1 MANTYSQIN
10 IQCIFAVKGR
20 KYLLTKHIRTNLF
33 KYIYGILGN
42 DNAYPLAVNG
52 WKDHIHVFFEL
63 SPKMSIADHMMKLK
77 SSSSKW
83 LNDNYF
89 KNREFKWQDGY
100 GAFSYSKS
108 QRNNVIKYILNQEVH
123 HQSVSFKDEYLGFL
137 EKFDVDYDERYI
149 FDFYW

>member
-20 KYLLTKHIRTNLF
+20 KYLLTKDIRTELF
-33 KYIYGILGN
+33 KYIYGILEN
-42 DNAYPLAVNG
+42 DNTYPLAVNG
-52 WKDHIHVFFEL
+52 WKDHVHVFFEL

-83 LNDNYF
+83 LNDHYF
-89 KNREFKWQDGY
+89 KNREFKWQEGY

-108 QRNNVIKYILNQEVH
+108 QRNNVIKYILNQEMH
-123 HQSVSFKDEYLGFL
+123 HRSVSFKDEYLGFL
-137 EKFDVDYDERYI
+137 DKFDVPYDERYI
-149 FDFYW
+149 FEFY

>member
-20 KYLLTKHIRTNLF
+20 KYLLTKDIRTKLF
-33 KYIYGILGN
+33 KYIYGILEN
-42 DNAYPLAVNG
+42 DSAYPLAVNG
-52 WKDHIHVFFEL
+52 WKDHVHVFFEL
-63 SPKMSIADHMMKLK
+63 SPKMSISDHMMKLK

-83 LNDNYF
+83 LNDNHF

-123 HQSVSFKDEYLGFL
+123 HRSVSFKDEYSSFL
-137 EKFDVDYDERYI
+137 EKFDVPYDERYI
-149 FDFYW
+149 FEFY

>member
-1 MANTYSQIN
+1 MPNTYSQIN

-20 KYLLTKHIRTNLF
+20 KYLLTKDIRTELF
-33 KYIYGILGN
+33 KYMHGILKN
-42 DNAYPLAVNG
+42 DNTYPLAVNG

-83 LNDNYF
+83 LNDHYF
-89 KNREFKWQDGY
+89 KSREFKWQEGY

-108 QRNNVIKYILNQEVH
+108 QRSNVINYIQNQEEH
-123 HQSVSFKDEYLGFL
+123 HRNVSFREEYLGFL
-137 EKFDVDYDERYI
+137 EKFDVDYDERYL
-149 FDFYW
+149 FDFY